1 MLSEAKV
8 TEINLFFQDRMAQK
22 KKIWAGRGKDA
33 QIAAA
38 AKRALAAPTWRQM
51 SGLRL
56 LAHEAG
62 HVGNRPFMV
71 GFAVTAVGALWIQT
85 KFTDQMKADSVYW
98 STFHG
103 APGAKGAH

>member
-1 MLSEAKV
+1 MLTQ
-8 TEINLFFQDRMAQK
+8 TEVAEIDTFFKDRMAEK
-22 KKIWAGRGKDA
+22 KKIWATRGKDA
-33 QIAAA
+33 RIAAA
-38 AKRALAAPTWRQM
+38 AQKATAAPTWRQM

-85 KFTDQMKADSVYW
+85 KFTDEMKANSLYW

-103 APGAKGAH
+103 DGAKAAH